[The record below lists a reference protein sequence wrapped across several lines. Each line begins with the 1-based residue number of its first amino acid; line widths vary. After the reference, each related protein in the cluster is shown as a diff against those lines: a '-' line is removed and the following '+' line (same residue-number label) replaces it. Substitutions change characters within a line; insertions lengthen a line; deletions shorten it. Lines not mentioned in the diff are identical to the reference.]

1 MRKRKGALLRI
12 SIEIETTKKSL
23 FYLLAQS
30 ISVYPTSN
38 VGTLVVLHM
47 KQRASAS
54 HGSSHYLTSNS
65 LF

>member
-30 ISVYPTSN
+30 VSVYPTSN
-38 VGTLVVLHM
+38 VGTLV
-47 KQRASAS
+47 KSNNKRALIMARQAEKLAL
-54 HGSSHYLTSNS
+54 GLDP
-65 LF
+65 